1 MELMGYG
8 VDARLVM
15 DPERATGTCVV
26 MVTHKGDRT
35 MLSDPGAN
43 AALLPE
49 DIPQDL
55 FGPGAHLHL
64 SGYSLLNEG
73 SRQAALHAMN
83 LAQKAQMSITVDGG
97 ANSHLKRAG
106 AEPFLEWTQGARLMF
121 LNADEA
127 EVLTGRDEPEQAAR
141 VLTAWYPQVI
151 IKMGADGAMW
161 YMNGRPEPIAV
172 PAEPLDPELAAYD
185 ELRAL
190 VTGAAPFDIADS
202 DEFIEGAA
210 RGLDRHV
217 LRRLRKGE
225 FAVQA
230 HVDLH
235 GLTRDEARSELENF
249 LQRSRQAGK
258 RCVLVVH
265 GRGLHSKD
273 QVPVLKDALKRWMS
287 TARFADHVLAFA
299 TARPHDGGLGAV
311 YVLLRRL

>member
-1 MELMGYG
+1 MPKKPFYNPFE
-8 VDARLVM
+8 RLKLDV
-15 DPERATGTCVV
+15 PRADEPSPAANESGRDSPPPPDSKPGAGADTFSTDS
-26 MVTHKGDRT
+26 HDRT
-35 MLSDPGAN
+35 AVRHGPLTDDELW
-43 AALLPE
+43 ALAVE
-49 DIPQDL
+49 
-55 FGPGAHLHL
+55 
-64 SGYSLLNEG
+64 
-73 SRQAALHAMN
+73 
-83 LAQKAQMSITVDGG
+83 
-97 ANSHLKRAG
+97 G
-106 AEPFLEWTQGARLMF
+106 AEPLVDRSTR
-121 LNADEA
+121 
-127 EVLTGRDEPEQAAR
+127 
-141 VLTAWYPQVI
+141 
-151 IKMGADGAMW
+151 IKPA
-161 YMNGRPEPIAV
+161 PEPIAL

-185 ELRAL
+185 ELRAI
-190 VTGAAPFDIADS
+190 VNGAAPFDIADS

-217 LRRLRKGE
+217 LRRLRRGE

-235 GLTRDEARSELENF
+235 GLTREEARTELDAF

-273 QVPVLKDALKRWMS
+273 QMPVLKEALKRWMS